1 MLKRLI
7 QKFIRI
13 IQKILITFSLTVV
26 YFLGLGITLIF
37 IALFNRK
44 IITSSSKD
52 DDTFWVGA
60 EGYQQGVH
68 CGERGPY
75 AARALRPHC
84 SRAAAAGL
92 CRSI

>member
-1 MLKRLI
+1 MLKRLL

-44 IITSSSKD
+44 IITSPSKD
-52 DDTFWVGA
+52 DYTFWVEA
-60 EGYQQGVH
+60 EGYQPDIEDSFRQ
-68 CGERGPY
+68 
-75 AARALRPHC
+75 
-84 SRAAAAGL
+84 S
-92 CRSI
+92 

>member
-1 MLKRLI
+1 MLKRLL

-44 IITSSSKD
+44 IITSPDKD
-52 DDTFWVGA
+52 DYTFWVEA
-60 EGYQQGVH
+60 EGYQPDIEDSFRQ
-68 CGERGPY
+68 
-75 AARALRPHC
+75 
-84 SRAAAAGL
+84 S
-92 CRSI
+92 

>member
-60 EGYQQGVH
+60 EGYQPDIEDSFCQ
-68 CGERGPY
+68 
-75 AARALRPHC
+75 
-84 SRAAAAGL
+84 S
-92 CRSI
+92 

>member
-1 MLKRLI
+1 MLKRLL

-44 IITSSSKD
+44 IIASPSKD
-52 DDTFWVGA
+52 DYTFWVEA
-60 EGYQQGVH
+60 EGYQPDIEDSFRQ
-68 CGERGPY
+68 
-75 AARALRPHC
+75 
-84 SRAAAAGL
+84 S
-92 CRSI
+92 